1 MVSKVYNNPN
11 RAEREDAKNILAW
24 IICCKRPLKWRELQ
38 ATFCIELASQAV
50 EFEDRQ
56 LRVTCKDLCGSL
68 IDVRSVKFSEPEP
81 GDTIEL
87 VHETARM

>member
-1 MVSKVYNNPN
+1 MVSKVYDNPN
-11 RAEREDAKNILAW
+11 RAEREDSEKMLAW

-38 ATFCIELASQAV
+38 ATFCIDLASQTV
-50 EFEDRQ
+50 DFEERK

-68 IDVRSVKFSEPEP
+68 IDVRSVKLSEAES

-87 VHETARM
+87 VHETART